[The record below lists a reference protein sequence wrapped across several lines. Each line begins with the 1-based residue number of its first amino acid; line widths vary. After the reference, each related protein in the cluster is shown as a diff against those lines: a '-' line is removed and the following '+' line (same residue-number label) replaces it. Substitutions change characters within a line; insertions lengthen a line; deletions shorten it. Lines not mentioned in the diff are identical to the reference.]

1 MTKYYQHI
9 FCSLYELNISFLMP
23 LQRFLK
29 YLAQKNIKEKSKEA
43 KKSSFFV
50 DSFIKKKFER
60 EYILANFS
68 FQNSRDFFS

>member
-9 FCSLYELNISFLMP
+9 FCSLYELNISFLM
-23 LQRFLK
+23 LLKDSSNILLKKKHKRKIQRSQKIFLFCGFL
-29 YLAQKNIKEKSKEA
+29 Y
-43 KKSSFFV
+43 
-50 DSFIKKKFER
+50 KKKFER

>member
-9 FCSLYELNISFLMP
+9 FWSLYELNISFLMP

-29 YLAQKNIKEKSKEA
+29 YLAQKKNIKEKSKEA

-50 DSFIKKKFER
+50 DSFIKKSLKEST
-60 EYILANFS
+60 Y
-68 FQNSRDFFS
+68 